1 MKRAALIAFL
11 LAGTF
16 VASAQ
21 EVPPAGPPAAEE
33 ARAAIAANHSKFVGA
48 FGKGDAAAVAA
59 LHAADAKLLPQ
70 VAPPVEGVRNV
81 EAFWGGLLKAGARL
95 VQLQTL
101 SVEERGELAY
111 EVGDY
116 IVTTQPSPGL
126 TAINSGNYLVVWRR
140 QGGEWKLAAAIWNTD
155 KAAPER

>member
-11 LAGTF
+11 LAGSF
-16 VASAQ
+16 VASGQ
-21 EVPPAGPPAAEE
+21 EAPAAPPAAEE
-33 ARAAIAANHSKFVGA
+33 ARAAIAANHSKFIGA

-59 LHAADAKLLPQ
+59 LHAADARLLPHGGR
-70 VAPPVEGVRNV
+70 PVEGVQNV
-81 EAFWGGLLKAGARL
+81 EAFWAGLLKAGARL

-116 IVTTQPSPGL
+116 IVTTRPQPGL
-126 TAINSGNYLVVWRR
+126 TAINSGSYLVVWRR

-155 KAAPER
+155 KAPER

>member
-1 MKRAALIAFL
+1 MKRAALIAAF
-11 LAGTF
+11 LAGSF
-16 VASAQ
+16 VASGQ
-21 EVPPAGPPAAEE
+21 EAPAGPPAAEE

-59 LHAADAKLLPQ
+59 LHTDDARLLPQ
-70 VAPPVEGVRNV
+70 GGRPVEGVRNV

-116 IVTTQPSPGL
+116 IVTTQQAPGL
-126 TAINSGNYLVVWRR
+126 TAINSGSYLVVWRR
-140 QGGEWKLAAAIWNTD
+140 QGGEWKLAAAIWNTGG
-155 KAAPER
+155 AAPER

>member
-1 MKRAALIAFL
+1 MKRAALIAAF

-16 VASAQ
+16 VASGQ
-21 EVPPAGPPAAEE
+21 EAPSGPPAAEE

-48 FGKGDAAAVAA
+48 FGKRDAAALAA
-59 LHAADAKLLPQ
+59 LHAADARLLPQ
-70 VAPPVEGVRNV
+70 GARPVEGVRNV

-126 TAINSGNYLVVWRR
+126 TAINSGSYLVVWRR

-155 KAAPER
+155 KGAPER

>member
-1 MKRAALIAFL
+1 MKRAALIAAF

-16 VASAQ
+16 VASGQ
-21 EVPPAGPPAAEE
+21 EAPAGPPAAEE

-48 FGKGDAAAVAA
+48 FGKRDAAALAA
-59 LHAADAKLLPQ
+59 LHAADARLLPQ
-70 VAPPVEGVRNV
+70 GGRPVEGIQNV

-116 IVTTQPSPGL
+116 IVTTQPQPGL
-126 TAINSGNYLVVWRR
+126 TAINSGSYLVVWRR
-140 QGGEWKLAAAIWNTD
+140 QGAEWKLAAAIWNTD

>member
-1 MKRAALIAFL
+1 MKRAALIAAF

-16 VASAQ
+16 VASGQ
-21 EVPPAGPPAAEE
+21 EAPAGPPAAED

-48 FGKGDAAAVAA
+48 FGKGDAAGVAA

-70 VAPPVEGVRNV
+70 GGRPVEGVRNV

-101 SVEERGELAY
+101 SVEAQGELAY

-116 IVTTQPSPGL
+116 IVTTRPAPGL
-126 TAINSGNYLVVWRR
+126 TAINSGSYLVVWKR

-155 KAAPER
+155 KAETER